1 MKKAWE
7 ILKTSDFQRF
17 LVEVFGIPMTDA
29 KKLIP
34 SQSLRQS
41 ISQGRLTE
49 YITENEFE
57 QLINLVES
65 KQYEALLR
73 GLEDINSRYLVSQQE
88 KRARRRSQRRKERM
102 ANDPEYR
109 EKIHRQQRERYANNP
124 EVRERQSERDKKRK
138 ADPEYKEKRN
148 RQRRERLANDPEF
161 REKEKRKNREYF
173 RERMANDPE
182 FREKRNRQKR
192 ERYRRK
198 KGRKE

>member
-1 MKKAWE
+1 MDPMKKAWE
-7 ILKTSDFQRF
+7 ILKAATDFERF
-17 LVEVFGIPMTDA
+17 LVEIFGIPRADA

-49 YITENEFE
+49 FITENEFE
-57 QLINLVES
+57 QIINLVES
-65 KQYEALLR
+65 KQYEALIR
-73 GLEDINSRYLVSQQE
+73 GLEDINSRYLVS
-88 KRARRRSQRRKERM
+88 RRSQRSKERL

-109 EKIHRQQRERYANNP
+109 EKINRQQRERYANNP
-124 EVRERQSERDKKRK
+124 EVRERQRERDRKRK

-161 REKEKRKNREYF
+161 REK
-173 RERMANDPE
+173 
-182 FREKRNRQKR
+182 RNRQKR

-198 KGRKE
+198 KERKE